1 MDLESALVWIISGG
15 GAAWFGFYLCDHVPA
30 LQKLVGDYKR
40 YVAFALTALV
50 AIGAWCG
57 LTAVTQGAWPADWR
71 AWVSELFSVAATAI
85 IAGQG
90 IHAATTLAV
99 YRREG

>member
-1 MDLESALVWIISGG
+1 MGLTDALVWVISGG
-15 GAAWFGFYLCDHVPA
+15 GAAYAGFWLVDNVDA
-30 LQKLVGDYKR
+30 LARLVGDYKR
-40 YVAFALTALV
+40 YAAFALTAII

-57 LTAVTQGAWPADWR
+57 LTAVTAGAWPGDWR

-90 IHAATTLAV
+90 IHAATTLAAA
-99 YRREG
+99 RKG

>member
-1 MDLESALVWIISGG
+1 MDLESALVWVISGG
-15 GAAWFGFYLCDHVPA
+15 GAAYAGYWLCDNVPA

-40 YVAFALTALV
+40 YAAFALTAV
-50 AIGAWCG
+50 IAISAWCG
-57 LTAVTQGAWPADWR
+57 LTAVAAGAWPADWR

-90 IHAATTLAV
+90 IHAATTLSV
-99 YRREG
+99 YRKG

>member
-15 GAAWFGFYLCDHVPA
+15 GAALVGVWLCDHVPA
-30 LQKLVGDYKR
+30 LQALGGDYKR
-40 YVAFALTALV
+40 YAAFGLTAAV
-50 AIGAWCG
+50 AVGAWCG
-57 LTAVTQGAWPADWR
+57 LTAVTAGVWPADWR
-71 AWVSELFSVAATAI
+71 AWVSQLFSVAATAI

>member
-1 MDLESALVWIISGG
+1 MELTAALTWVISGG
-15 GAAWFGFYLCDHVPA
+15 GAAYAGYWLCDNVPW

-40 YVAFALTALV
+40 YAAFAITAALAIV
-50 AIGAWCG
+50 AWVG
-57 LTAVTQGAWPADWR
+57 LTAIGGAGWPGDWR

-90 IHAATTLAV
+90 IHAATTLAAA
-99 YRREG
+99 RKG